1 MESNKAKCEEK
12 TAKKREKRYYI
23 TTIQLKNYCFV
34 YRKKK
39 KQRQLARK
47 KAKSDGEIRVCVC
60 VCMHRYTTLNRDRKR
75 RHAPCILPVQ
85 LMSLVGNKASF
96 AQNHFERPEN
106 CSNSF

>member
-1 MESNKAKCEEK
+1 MESNKAMCEEK

-34 YRKKK
+34 FRKKK

-60 VCMHRYTTLNRDRKR
+60 VYVCV
-75 RHAPCILPVQ
+75 A
-85 LMSLVGNKASF
+85 
-96 AQNHFERPEN
+96 E
-106 CSNSF
+106 